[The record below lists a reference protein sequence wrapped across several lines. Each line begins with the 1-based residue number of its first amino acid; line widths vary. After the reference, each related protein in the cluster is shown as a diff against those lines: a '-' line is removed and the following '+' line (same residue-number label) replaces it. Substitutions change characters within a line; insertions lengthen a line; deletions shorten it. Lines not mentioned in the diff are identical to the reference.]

1 MSDHD
6 LVIRNGTVVFPWGIA
21 AADLGIAGGR
31 IAAIGSAVRDGAETI
46 DARGLHVL
54 PGIIDP
60 HVHFRDGGDADRAHV
75 ETMET
80 GTRGAVLGG
89 VTTVFDMPNTT
100 RPAIDRET
108 LAVKRAH
115 AERVAWCDVGLYV
128 GATTGN
134 ADALATLEREPGIAA
149 IKVFAGSSTG
159 DLLVSDDRDIA
170 RVLASGTRRVAFH
183 SEDEERLQ
191 TRRAMFAA
199 GGSYADHP
207 RWRDEDCAL
216 IGTRRIVALARRAN
230 RPIHILHVS
239 TADELDLLNAHR
251 DLATMEVLVNHLTQS
266 APDCYERLGAYAVM
280 NPPLRDRRHLD
291 AAWRAIADGRVDTIG
306 SDHAPHPVSGKEKP
320 WPDTAAGL
328 TGVQTLLPIML
339 DHVASGR
346 LSIGRL
352 ADLMSAGVAR
362 VYGLAAKGR
371 IASGWDADLT
381 LVDLAARRRI
391 ERSWLASPCGWSPFA
406 DVDVTGWPVATI
418 VRGHVVM
425 RDGAVLGVPEG
436 RLARFV

>member
-21 AADLGIAGGR
+21 ATDLGIRDGR
-31 IAAIGSAVRDGAETI
+31 IAAIGAGIGGAETI

-60 HVHFRDGGDADRAHV
+60 HVHFRDGGEADRPQV

-100 RPAIDRET
+100 HPAIDAAT
-108 LAVKRAH
+108 LATKRAH

-134 ADALATLEREPGIAA
+134 AAALATLEREPGVAA

-159 DLLVSDDRDIA
+159 DLLVSEDPDLA

-183 SEDEERLQ
+183 SEDERRLQ
-191 TRRAMFAA
+191 ARRAMFAA
-199 GGSYADHP
+199 GGGYDDHP
-207 RWRDEDCAL
+207 RWRDEACAL
-216 IGTRRIVALARRAN
+216 IGTRRIVALSRAAN

-239 TADELDLLNAHR
+239 TADELDLLDAHR
-251 DLATMEVLVNHLTQS
+251 DLATVEVLVNHLTQC
-266 APDCYERLGAYAVM
+266 APECYERLGAYAVM

-291 AAWRAIADGRVDTIG
+291 AAWRAVADGRVDTIG
-306 SDHAPHPVSGKEKP
+306 SDHAPHPRAGKEKP
-320 WPDTAAGL
+320 WPETAAGL
-328 TGVQTLLPIML
+328 TGVQTLLPVML
-339 DHVASGR
+339 DHVAAGR
-346 LSIGRL
+346 LGIGRL

-362 VYGLAAKGR
+362 VYGVPNKGR
-371 IASGWDADLT
+371 IARGFDADLT
-381 LVDLAARRRI
+381 VVDLRARRRI
-391 ERSWLASPCGWSPFA
+391 ERSWLASPCGWSPFE
-406 DVDVTGWPVATI
+406 DTMVTGWPIATV

-425 RDGAVLGVPEG
+425 RDGAILGAPQG
-436 RLARFV
+436 RLARFA